1 MCKHNSFEYIN
12 NENISK
18 VDLFDD
24 GLHLLKSVMCILAN
38 NFICE

>member
-1 MCKHNSFEYIN
+1 MCKHNSFEHIN

-24 GLHLLKSVMCILAN
+24 GLHLLKSVMCTLAN
-38 NFICE
+38 NFICK